1 MNPQDLVRLLEEG
14 PKAVKVTALHP
25 GTGKTNP
32 LSVQQLRELLEA
44 IASPD
49 APRRIES
56 MGLPSSWLEGFGIQ
70 GVLFLAEGKGRQR
83 SGKSL
88 RELLDVVREEAG
100 LAGPRPQDKLVHI
113 VEDDESIRGMYDFI
127 LRKSGFR
134 TDIFSDGDEFL
145 RELRT
150 RGEEGAADLLILD
163 LMLPGRSG
171 FEVLRDLQAE
181 APRMKVLIVTGR
193 FMDSGTVNIL
203 RCEPN
208 TAEFLSKPVPAQS
221 LILAVQRALGVS
233 AAALAPI

>member
-1 MNPQDLVRLLEEG
+1 MSPQDLARLLEEG
-14 PKAVKVTALHP
+14 PKAVKVTAVHP

-32 LSVQQLRELLEA
+32 LSTQQLREILEA
-44 IASPD
+44 VASAD
-49 APRRIES
+49 ALRRIES
-56 MGLPSSWLEGFGIQ
+56 MGLPSSWLEGLGVQ

-127 LRKSGFR
+127 LRKTGFR
-134 TDIFSDGDEFL
+134 TDVFPDGDEFL
-145 RELRT
+145 RELRN
-150 RGEEGAADLLILD
+150 RGEEWAPDLLILD

-171 FEVLRDLQAE
+171 FEVLRELQAE
-181 APRMKVLIVTGR
+181 APSMKVLIISGR

-221 LILAVQRALGVS
+221 LVLAVQRALGMS
-233 AAALAPI
+233 QAAPASI